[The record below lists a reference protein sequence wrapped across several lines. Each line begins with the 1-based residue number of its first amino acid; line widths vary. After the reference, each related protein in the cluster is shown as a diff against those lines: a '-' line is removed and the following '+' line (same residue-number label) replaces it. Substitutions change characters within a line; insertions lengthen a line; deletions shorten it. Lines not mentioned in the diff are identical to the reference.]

1 MSSTQRPDTLVRD
14 PKTPASPISLATHRR
29 SIHLG
34 QTPCHCA
41 QLLSRS
47 SSWGL
52 TPSRAIDYDRRM
64 TNLFQAAGMEKE
76 APRPLADRLRPR
88 KLAEVVGQDHLVGAR
103 RDADARAQE
112 RPLAEHDPV
121 GAAGHR
127 QDHGGAAAG
136 GRDQARLR
144 AALGDLL
151 GRAGP
156 AQGLRPR
163 QEPARDRQGHAAL
176 HRRDPPLQ
184 PRPAGQLPAAHGGR
198 HHHAG
203 RRHHGE
209 PLLRAQ
215 RRAPVA
221 RAGAGVP
228 PARRGGAGG
237 AAGARGAGGGAAAA
251 ARCGGARDAQGHG
264 RRRRPHGAQ
273 HGGGGLRRRG
283 AGARSPRTAPG

>member
-1 MSSTQRPDTLVRD
+1 
-14 PKTPASPISLATHRR
+14 
-29 SIHLG
+29 
-34 QTPCHCA
+34 
-41 QLLSRS
+41 
-47 SSWGL
+47 
-52 TPSRAIDYDRRM
+52 
-64 TNLFQAAGMEKE
+64 MEKE

-88 KLAEVVGQDHLVGAR
+88 KLAEVVGQDHLVGAGGH
-103 RDADARAQE
+103 ADAHAQE
-112 RPLAEHDPV
+112 RAPAEHDPV
-121 GAAGHR
+121 GSAGHR

-184 PRPAGQLPAAHGGR
+184 PRAAGQLPAAHGGR

-203 RRHHGE
+203 RCHHRE

-215 RRAPVA
+215 RRAAVA

-228 PARRGGAGG
+228 PARRGGARASCWRGPSRRR
-237 AAGARGAGGGAAAA
+237 AGRCRSMRRRARRSRPWPTATA
-251 ARCGGARDAQGHG
+251 ARCSTWWRRSSARW
-264 RRRRPHGAQ
+264 RRARAPLGPRR
-273 HGGGGLRRRG
+273 L
-283 AGARSPRTAPG
+283 